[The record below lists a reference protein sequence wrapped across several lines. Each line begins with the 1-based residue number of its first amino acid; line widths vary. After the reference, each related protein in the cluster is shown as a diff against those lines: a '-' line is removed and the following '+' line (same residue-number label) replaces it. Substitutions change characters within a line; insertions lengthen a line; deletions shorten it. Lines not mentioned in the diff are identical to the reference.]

1 MNDDDNDDL
10 ECDES
15 LLDVLLETMRA
26 MDDGKIGTQFF
37 ILAICDLGTGCDEN
51 DDQHSDDAL
60 KEQNAEN
67 GMRLS
72 SCLVGLFTVV
82 TAERN
87 IDEIKMPH
95 KMPKKADQKVL
106 VDRNWAAQKKKCQT
120 TISFCNKI
128 RMGEKQR

>member
-1 MNDDDNDDL
+1 MIALKVFLPIRKLIQCSKIYVLVQDSNETVYECDVNDDDDDDL

-15 LLDVLLETMRA
+15 PLDVLLETMRA

-37 ILAICDLGTGCDEN
+37 MLAICGLGNTSCDEN

-72 SCLVGLFTVV
+72 SCFV
-82 TAERN
+82 E
-87 IDEIKMPH
+87 
-95 KMPKKADQKVL
+95 
-106 VDRNWAAQKKKCQT
+106 
-120 TISFCNKI
+120 
-128 RMGEKQR
+128 

>member
-1 MNDDDNDDL
+1 MYVLVQDSNETVQLSSDCDVNDDDNDDL

-15 LLDVLLETMRA
+15 PLDVLLETMRA

-82 TAERN
+82 
-87 IDEIKMPH
+87 KH
-95 KMPKKADQKVL
+95 
-106 VDRNWAAQKKKCQT
+106 
-120 TISFCNKI
+120 
-128 RMGEKQR
+128 